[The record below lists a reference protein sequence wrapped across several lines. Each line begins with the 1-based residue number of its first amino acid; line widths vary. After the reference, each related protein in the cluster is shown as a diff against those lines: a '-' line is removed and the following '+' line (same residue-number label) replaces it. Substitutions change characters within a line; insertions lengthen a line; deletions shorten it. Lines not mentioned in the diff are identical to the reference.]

1 MQDRQRWTMLAAV
14 LGSSVVFLDG
24 TVVNVALPKIGKE
37 LTATSLGVLEGQT
50 YVNTGYLAVLAALL
64 ILGGALSD
72 RYGRKR
78 VFSIGLVGFGIASV
92 LCGLSPSL
100 EALVLFRLLQGA
112 TAALLVPGSLAL
124 ITSTFEGPALARA
137 FGVWA
142 AATSAATLLGPIV
155 GGLVVQD
162 LTWRLAFL
170 INVPLILVAL
180 LGLARGMPETVREG
194 ASGRF
199 DWLGSLDVVLFVG
212 GLSFG
217 LIRGQQH
224 NWQDPIAW
232 AAIAIGIVAG
242 IAFPFL
248 MSRRPDPLVPLSLFR
263 IHRFAVINL
272 ATFLIYGA
280 LYVFLAYSAIFLQG
294 TLGYSAIAAALVA
307 LPAGIL
313 LTVLSTRV
321 GSLAGHYGPR
331 RFLIAGPLLMAAGL
345 AWFARVPATSEA
357 WQFDLTAPASY
368 VPPASTLIDV
378 LPAMIVYGLGIS
390 LVVAPLT
397 STLMTSI
404 PVSRAGLGSAINNSI
419 SRIGYP
425 LIGAV
430 VFIAITAS
438 FYANLATA
446 VPGLDPADPELRAT
460 VSPLNP
466 APKGSSQELVDAVR
480 AASADA
486 FRLAMLVGAG
496 LLVVGAAVD
505 YVGLRETAHGPATG
519 RQTTAEGER
528 ATLPTATD
536 GDGSRDAGVGELEA

>member
-1 MQDRQRWTMLAAV
+1 MLAAV

-24 TVVNVALPKIGKE
+24 TVVNVALPKIGQE
-37 LTATSLGVLEGQT
+37 LPASVLGVLEGQT
-50 YVNTGYLAVLAALL
+50 YVNTGYLAILAALL

-92 LCGLSPSL
+92 LCGLAPSL

-142 AATSAATLLGPIV
+142 AATSAATLLGPVV

-180 LGLARGMPETVREG
+180 LGLARGMPETVRED

-217 LIRGQQH
+217 LIRGQQR
-224 NWQDPIAW
+224 NWDDPIAW
-232 AAIAIGIVAG
+232 AAIGIGIVAG

-280 LYVFLAYSAIFLQG
+280 LYVFLAYQAIFLQG
-294 TLGYSAIAAALVA
+294 TLGYTATAAAVAA

-321 GSLAGHYGPR
+321 GSMAGRYGPR
-331 RFLIAGPLLMAAGL
+331 RFLVAGPLLMAAGL
-345 AWFARVPATSEA
+345 GWYARVPATSEA
-357 WQFDLTAPASY
+357 WQFDLGAPASY
-368 VPPASTLIDV
+368 VPPVSTLIDI
-378 LPAMIVYGLGIS
+378 LPAMIVYGVGIS

-404 PVSRAGLGSAINNSI
+404 PVARAGLGSAINNSI

-425 LIGAV
+425 LIGAI

-438 FYANLATA
+438 FYANLAAA
-446 VPGLDPADPELRAT
+446 VPGLDPSDPQLRAT
-460 VSPLNP
+460 VAPLNP
-466 APKGSSQELVDAVR
+466 APAGSSQQLVDAVR
-480 AASADA
+480 SASTDA

-496 LLVVGAAVD
+496 LLLVGAAVD
-505 YVGLRETAHGPATG
+505 YVGLRETGPEGAT
-519 RQTTAEGER
+519 EGER
-528 ATLPTATD
+528 ATIGATD
-536 GDGSRDAGVGELEA
+536 GDGSRDAGVGEAEA